1 MIDKRLF
8 QLVDKKPLFQ
18 LVALRLVHLLLS
30 MSTWLCFAFG
40 IAQLIEKQ
48 QLSQPVL
55 LGASIILLLA
65 GKTVLHYLMEK
76 RVYDSSAQLRLNMRE
91 KVMAKAFRLG
101 DTNGQLPASTL
112 SQLAI
117 DGIEQLEIYYA
128 RFLPQLFYCVFASL
142 IIFCTLVFFAWQ
154 PAVILLIGIP
164 LIPVTIM
171 LVMKIAKKIL
181 HHYWGKYTNLG
192 ASFYENL
199 QGFRVLKAFNF
210 DGIKEAEMVQEA
222 EGFRKITMRLLSMQ
236 LNSITIMDL
245 ISYGGAGLGIGFALK
260 AFIQGQTSLMGM
272 LLFILLSA
280 EVFIPM
286 RQLGSLF
293 HVAMNGISACGRLFD
308 YLEIPEVTYGTQHL
322 TETLTTISSEN
333 LSYGYEEVDTAL
345 ADIELTLKK
354 GQFTAFVGKSGSGKS
369 TLAKILVGRFL
380 DYQGNLQWNQT
391 DIHAFSRDTL
401 RNKGVLVDSH
411 AYLYPT
417 TIKENLLLADATA
430 SDERLASVLTQAG
443 LLDEIMAMQNQMQTL
458 LEENASN
465 LSGGQRQ
472 RLIVAQ
478 ALLKNADFYVFDE
491 ITSGVDQKSEEQLLA
506 TVHALSKEKIVLF
519 VSHRLY
525 NTLDADQ
532 VYVLESSKIVAHGT
546 PQQLLEKEGFFKE
559 YFHSENEL
567 LRGQSR

>member
-8 QLVDKKPLFQ
+8 QLVDKKPLLQ
-18 LVALRLVHLLLS
+18 LVALRLIHLLLS
-30 MSTWLCFAFG
+30 IGIWLSFAFG
-40 IAQLIEKQ
+40 IAQLIQKQ
-48 QLSQPVL
+48 ELAQPVL
-55 LGASIILLLA
+55 LGAGILLLLA
-65 GKTVLHYLMEK
+65 GKTLLNYLMEK

-128 RFLPQLFYCVFASL
+128 RFLPQLFYCLFASL

-164 LIPVTIM
+164 LIPITIM

-181 HHYWGKYTNLG
+181 HRYWGKYTNLG
-192 ASFYENL
+192 TSFYENL

-210 DGIKEAEMVQEA
+210 DGVKETEMVQEA

-245 ISYGGAGLGIGFALK
+245 ISYGGAGLGIGFALN

-308 YLEIPEVTYGTQHL
+308 YLELPEVVYGTEQL
-322 TETLTTISSEN
+322 SEALTTITSEG
-333 LSYGYEEVDTAL
+333 LSYGYEEAATAL
-345 ADIELTLKK
+345 QEIDLTLKR

-380 DYQGNLQWNQT
+380 DYQGNLQWNQANL
-391 DIHAFSRDTL
+391 HAFSRDTL

-417 TIKENLLLADATA
+417 TIKENLLLADTTAT
-430 SDERLASVLTQAG
+430 EEKLNQVLAQVG
-443 LLDEIMAMQNQMQTL
+443 LLDEIIVMPHQMETA
-458 LEENASN
+458 LEENAGN

-491 ITSGVDQKSEEQLLA
+491 ITSGVDHKSEEQLLA
-506 TVHALSKEKIVLF
+506 TVQELSKDKIVLF

-525 NTLDADQ
+525 NTLEADQ
-532 VYVLESSKIVAHGT
+532 VYVLESGKIAAHGT
-546 PQQLLEKEGFFKE
+546 PQQLLTDDGFFKE

-567 LRGQSR
+567 LRGQSK

>member
-8 QLVDKKPLFQ
+8 QLVDKKPLLQ
-18 LVALRLVHLLLS
+18 LVALRLIHLLLS
-30 MSTWLCFAFG
+30 IGIWLSFAFG
-40 IAQLIEKQ
+40 IAQLIQKQ
-48 QLSQPVL
+48 ELAQPVL
-55 LGASIILLLA
+55 LGAGILLLLA
-65 GKTVLHYLMEK
+65 GKTLLNYLMEK

-164 LIPVTIM
+164 LIPITIM

-181 HHYWGKYTNLG
+181 HRYWGKYTNLG

-210 DGIKEAEMVQEA
+210 DGVKETEMVQEA

-245 ISYGGAGLGIGFALK
+245 ISYGGAGLGIGFALN

-308 YLEIPEVTYGTQHL
+308 YLELPEVVYGTEQL
-322 TETLTTISSEN
+322 SEALTTITSEG
-333 LSYGYEEVDTAL
+333 LSYGYEEAATAL
-345 ADIELTLKK
+345 QEIDLTLKR

-380 DYQGNLQWNQT
+380 DYQGNLQWNQANL
-391 DIHAFSRDTL
+391 HAFSRDTL

-417 TIKENLLLADATA
+417 TIKENLLLADTTAT
-430 SDERLASVLTQAG
+430 EEKLNQVLAQVG
-443 LLDEIMAMQNQMQTL
+443 LLDEIIVMPHQMETA
-458 LEENASN
+458 LEENAGN

-491 ITSGVDQKSEEQLLA
+491 ITSGVDHKSEEQLLA
-506 TVHALSKEKIVLF
+506 TVQELSKDKIVLF

-525 NTLDADQ
+525 NTLEADQ
-532 VYVLESSKIVAHGT
+532 VYVLESGKIAAHGT
-546 PQQLLEKEGFFKE
+546 PQQLLTDDGFFKE

-567 LRGQSR
+567 LRGQSK